1 MTPSVPTVLAE
12 MAGLVVRYADP
23 ATPAGERA
31 SAMGLSAALLAMAAE
46 TWDGAAAQLI
56 AENRALAGLLAD
68 SAAEDDFR
76 LSALRAENSRLRAKL
91 ILAHVAAEVAADT
104 ERQDAI
110 WAELVASTE
119 RRKISSA
126 PV

>member
-1 MTPSVPTVLAE
+1 
-12 MAGLVVRYADP
+12 MAGLVVRYAEP

-31 SAMGLSAALLAMAAE
+31 SAMGLSAALLTMAAE
-46 TWDGAAAQLI
+46 AWDGAAAHLI
-56 AENRALAGLLAD
+56 DENRALAGLLAD

-76 LSALRAENSRLRAKL
+76 LSALQAENRRLRAKL
-91 ILAHVAAEVAADT
+91 ILDHIAAETAADSA
-104 ERQDAI
+104 RQEAI